1 MAERRRGPR
10 RPPHGLPAAVSPRPG
25 PLGAPET
32 EAPAR
37 ARGGTAVRSAGHNA
51 RRMSV
56 SFRHLLAGAWAR
68 AAAPRMIYGMRSG
81 DGTRRPHSRIS
92 THARIESPERLMLGD
107 HVFIGHFNFIDASG
121 GLTIGDGCQ
130 ITNHVSVLTHS
141 SHLALR
147 LEREAYWGAQA
158 PAGQLRAPTVL
169 GAWSFVGP
177 HSTLVPG
184 ARLGRGSLV
193 RAYSYV
199 TGEAPDFAVLEG
211 QPARVVGDTR
221 ELDRAWIERHPA
233 EYGEAA
239 RTAYEA
245 WASAGAGDGGPA

>member
-1 MAERRRGPR
+1 
-10 RPPHGLPAAVSPRPG
+10 
-25 PLGAPET
+25 
-32 EAPAR
+32 
-37 ARGGTAVRSAGHNA
+37 
-51 RRMSV
+51 MSV
-56 SFRHLLAGAWAR
+56 SLRHLLASAWVR
-68 AAAPRMIYGMRSG
+68 AAAPRMIYGVRSG

-92 THARIESPERLMLGD
+92 THARIESPERLVLGD

-147 LEREAYWGAQA
+147 LEREAYWGATA
-158 PAGQLRAPTVL
+158 PAGQLRTGTTI

-177 HSTLVPG
+177 HSTIAPG
-184 ARLGRGSLV
+184 ARLGRGTLV
-193 RAYSYV
+193 HAYSYV
-199 TGEAPDFAVLEG
+199 RGEAPDFAVLEG

-233 EYGEAA
+233 EFSEAA
-239 RTAYEA
+239 RAAYEA
-245 WASAGAGDGGPA
+245 WATAPGDAAHDGGRL